1 MDLGIS
7 GRRALVA
14 ASSQGLGRETARAL
28 LEAGCDV
35 VLSGRDAGRLDE
47 AVTDIGGGTPIVA
60 DLSSADAGVALVDQA
75 TEALGGLDILVTNNG
90 GPPPGTFESTDIEAY
105 QGALDMNLL
114 SMLAMVKTAVPPM
127 REQGWGRVLAITSV
141 SVRQPIPTLILSN
154 TARAGLT
161 AFLKTTALEVAADGV
176 TVNTIQP
183 GLHATARV
191 TDLYRDQTTGEMSR
205 EVAMSVPAH
214 VIGDAGDFG
223 RIAAFMCSEHAKF
236 MTGVSVPVDGGAH
249 AGLQ

>member
-1 MDLGIS
+1 M
-7 GRRALVA
+7 VA
-14 ASSQGLGRETARAL
+14 ASSMGLGRETARAL
-28 LEAGCDV
+28 LEAGCEV
-35 VLSGRDAGRLDE
+35 VVSGRDAGRLDE
-47 AVTDIGGGTPIVA
+47 ATAEIGGGTPIVA
-60 DLSSADAGVALVDQA
+60 DLSSADAGVALVEAA
-75 TEALGGLDILVTNNG
+75 TEALGGVDILVTNNG
-90 GPPPGTFESTDIEAY
+90 GPPPGNFESTDIEAY

-114 SMLAMVKTAVPPM
+114 SMLAMCKTAIPAM
-127 REQGWGRVLAITSV
+127 REQKWGRVLAITSV

-183 GLHATARV
+183 GLHATDRLLG
-191 TDLYRDQTTGEMSR
+191 LYEGNSD
-205 EVAMSVPAH
+205 AIAASVPAQA
-214 VIGDAGDFG
+214 IGDAGDFG

>member
-1 MDLGIS
+1 MDLGIN

-35 VLSGRDAGRLDE
+35 VVSGRDAGRLDE
-47 AVTDIGGGTPIVA
+47 AVADIGGGTPIVA
-60 DLSSADAGVALVDQA
+60 DLSSADAGVALVEQA
-75 TEALGGLDILVTNNG
+75 TETLGGLDILVTNNG
-90 GPPPGTFESTDIEAY
+90 GPPPGNFASTDIEAY

-127 REQGWGRVLAITSV
+127 QERGWGRVLAITSV

-183 GLHATARV
+183 GLHGTARLLG
-191 TDLYRDQTTGEMSR
+191 LYDGD
-205 EVAMSVPAH
+205 AAAIGGAVPAST
-214 VIGDAGDFG
+214 IGDAGDFG

-236 MTGVSVPVDGGAH
+236 MTGVSVPIDGGAH

>member
-1 MDLGIS
+1 MDLGIN

-28 LEAGCDV
+28 LEAGCEV
-35 VLSGRDAGRLDE
+35 VVSGRDAGRLDE
-47 AVTDIGGGTPIVA
+47 AVADIGGGTPIVA
-60 DLSSADAGVALVDQA
+60 DLSSAEAGVALVEQA
-75 TEALGGLDILVTNNG
+75 ADALGGGLDILVTNNG
-90 GPPPGTFESTDIEAY
+90 GPPPGNFASTDIEAY

-127 REQGWGRVLAITSV
+127 QERRWGRVLAITSV

-183 GLHATARV
+183 GLHGTARLLG
-191 TDLYRDQTTGEMSR
+191 LYDGDAS
-205 EVAMSVPAH
+205 ALGGAVPANT
-214 VIGDAGDFG
+214 IGDAGDFG
-223 RIAAFMCSEHAKF
+223 RVAAFMCSEHAKF

>member
-1 MDLGIS
+1 MDLGIT

-28 LEAGCDV
+28 LEAGCELV
-35 VLSGRDAGRLDE
+35 VSGRDAGRLDE
-47 AVTDIGGGTPIVA
+47 AIADIGGGTPIVA
-60 DLSSADAGVALVDQA
+60 DLSSAEAGVSLVEQA
-75 TEALGGLDILVTNNG
+75 TAVMGGVDILVTNNG
-90 GPPPGTFESTDIEAY
+90 GPPPGNFASTDIEAY

-127 REQGWGRVLAITSV
+127 QAQGWGRVLAITSV

-183 GLHATARV
+183 GLHATARLLG
-191 TDLYRDQTTGEMSR
+191 LYDGDAS
-205 EVAMSVPAH
+205 AIGAAVPAKT
-214 VIGDAGDFG
+214 VGDAGDFG

-236 MTGVSVPVDGGAH
+236 MTGVSVPIDGGAH

>member
-1 MDLGIS
+1 MDLGIT

-28 LEAGCDV
+28 LEAGCELV
-35 VLSGRDAGRLDE
+35 VSGRDAGRLDE
-47 AVTDIGGGTPIVA
+47 AIADIGGGTPIVA
-60 DLSSADAGVALVDQA
+60 DLSSAEAGVSLVEQA
-75 TEALGGLDILVTNNG
+75 TAAMGGVDILVTNNG
-90 GPPPGTFESTDIEAY
+90 GPPPGNFASTDIEAY

-127 REQGWGRVLAITSV
+127 QAQGWGRVLAITSV

-183 GLHATARV
+183 GLHATARLLG
-191 TDLYRDQTTGEMSR
+191 LYDGDAS
-205 EVAMSVPAH
+205 AIGAAVPAKT
-214 VIGDAGDFG
+214 VGDAGDFG

-236 MTGVSVPVDGGAH
+236 MTGVSVPIDGGAH

>member
-35 VLSGRDAGRLDE
+35 VVSGRNAERLDE
-47 AVTDIGGGTPIVA
+47 AVADIGGGTPLVA
-60 DLSSADAGVALVDQA
+60 DLSSADAGVALVQQA
-75 TEALGGLDILVTNNG
+75 TAAMGGLDILVTNNG
-90 GPPPGTFESTDIEAY
+90 GPPPGDFASTDIDAY

-127 REQGWGRVLAITSV
+127 QDQGWGRVLAITSV

-183 GLHATARV
+183 GLHATARLLG
-191 TDLYRDQTTGEMSR
+191 LYDGDAATIG
-205 EVAMSVPAH
+205 AAVPANA
-214 VIGDAGDFG
+214 IGDAGDFG

-236 MTGVSVPVDGGAH
+236 MTGVSVPIDGGAH

>member
-1 MDLGIS
+1 M
-7 GRRALVA
+7 
-14 ASSQGLGRETARAL
+14 GLGRETARAL
-28 LEAGCDV
+28 LEAGCEV
-35 VLSGRDAGRLDE
+35 VVSGRDAGRLDE
-47 AVTDIGGGTPIVA
+47 AVAEIGGGTPIVA
-60 DLSSADAGVALVDQA
+60 DLSSAEAGVALVEAA
-75 TEALGGLDILVTNNG
+75 TEALGGVDILVTNNG

-114 SMLAMVKTAVPPM
+114 SMLAMCKTAIPAM
-127 REQGWGRVLAITSV
+127 REQRWGRVLAITSV

-183 GLHATARV
+183 GLHATDRLLG
-191 TDLYRDQTTGEMSR
+191 LYEGDSD
-205 EVAMSVPAH
+205 AIAASVPAKT
-214 VIGDAGDFG
+214 IGEAGDFG

>member
-1 MDLGIS
+1 MDLGIN

-28 LEAGCDV
+28 LEAGCEV

-47 AVTDIGGGTPIVA
+47 AVADIGGGTPIVA
-60 DLSSADAGVALVDQA
+60 DLSSAEAGVTLVEQA
-75 TEALGGLDILVTNNG
+75 TDALGGLDILVTNNG
-90 GPPPGTFESTDIEAY
+90 GPPPGNFASTDIEAY

-127 REQGWGRVLAITSV
+127 QERQWGRVLAITSV

-161 AFLKTTALEVAADGV
+161 AFLKTTALEVAGDGV

-183 GLHATARV
+183 GLHGTARLLG
-191 TDLYRDQTTGEMSR
+191 LYDGDASALGGAVPTG
-205 EVAMSVPAH
+205 A
-214 VIGDAGDFG
+214 IGDAGDFG
-223 RIAAFMCSEHAKF
+223 RVAAFMCSEHAKF

>member
-1 MDLGIS
+1 MDLGIT

-28 LEAGCDV
+28 LEAGCELV
-35 VLSGRDAGRLDE
+35 VSGRDAGRLDE
-47 AVTDIGGGTPIVA
+47 AIADIGGGTPVVA
-60 DLSSADAGVALVDQA
+60 DLSSAEAGVSLVEEA
-75 TEALGGLDILVTNNG
+75 TAVMGGVDILVTNNG
-90 GPPPGTFESTDIEAY
+90 GPPPGNFASTDIEAY

-127 REQGWGRVLAITSV
+127 QAQAWGRVLAITSV

-183 GLHATARV
+183 GLHATARLLG
-191 TDLYRDQTTGEMSR
+191 LYDGDAS
-205 EVAMSVPAH
+205 AIGAAVPAKT
-214 VIGDAGDFG
+214 VGDAGDFG

-236 MTGVSVPVDGGAH
+236 MTGVSVPIDGGAH

>member
-1 MDLGIS
+1 M
-7 GRRALVA
+7 
-14 ASSQGLGRETARAL
+14 GLGRETARAL
-28 LEAGCDV
+28 VEAGCEV
-35 VLSGRDAGRLDE
+35 VVSGRDAGRLDE
-47 AVTDIGGGTPIVA
+47 AVAEIGGGTPIVA
-60 DLSSADAGVALVDQA
+60 DLSSAEAGVALVESA

-90 GPPPGTFESTDIEAY
+90 GPPPGNFESTDIEAY

-114 SMLAMVKTAVPPM
+114 SMLAMCKTAIPPM
-127 REQGWGRVLAITSV
+127 RAQKWGRVLAITSV

-183 GLHATARV
+183 GLHATDRLLG
-191 TDLYRDQTTGEMSR
+191 LYDGNSD
-205 EVAMSVPAH
+205 AIAASVPAKA
-214 VIGDAGDFG
+214 IGEAGDFG

-236 MTGVSVPVDGGAH
+236 MTGVSVPIDGGAH

>member
-1 MDLGIS
+1 MDLGIA
-7 GRRALVA
+7 GRKALVA

-28 LEAGCDV
+28 LDAGCEV
-35 VLSGRDAGRLDE
+35 VVSGRDGGRLDE
-47 AVTDIGGGTPIVA
+47 AIADIGGGTPVVA
-60 DLSSADAGVALVDQA
+60 DLSSAAAGVTLVEEA
-75 TEALGGLDILVTNNG
+75 TDAMGGLDILVTNNG

-114 SMLAMVKTAVPPM
+114 SMLAMVKAAMAPM
-127 REQGWGRVLAITSV
+127 RAQRWGRVLAITSV

-161 AFLKTTALEVAADGV
+161 AFLKTTALEVAGDGV

-183 GLHATARV
+183 GLHATARLLG
-191 TDLYRDQTTGEMSR
+191 LYDGDADAIGNT
-205 EVAMSVPAH
+205 VPAQT
-214 VIGDAGDFG
+214 IGDAGDFG

-236 MTGVSVPVDGGAH
+236 LTGTSIPVDGGAH

>member
-1 MDLGIS
+1 M
-7 GRRALVA
+7 A

-28 LEAGCDV
+28 LEAGCELV
-35 VLSGRDAGRLDE
+35 VSGRDAERLDE
-47 AVTDIGGGTPIVA
+47 AVADIGGGTPVVA
-60 DLSSADAGVALVDQA
+60 DLSSAEAGVGLVRAA
-75 TEALGGLDILVTNNG
+75 TEAMGGLDILVTNNG

-114 SMLAMVKTAVPPM
+114 AMLAMVKTAVPAM
-127 REQGWGRVLAITSV
+127 QEQGWGRVLAITSV
-141 SVRQPIPTLILSN
+141 SVRQPIPNLILSN

-161 AFLKTTALEVAADGV
+161 AFLKTTALEVAGDGV

-183 GLHATARV
+183 GLHGTARLLG
-191 TDLYRDQTTGEMSR
+191 LYDGAADALGR
-205 EVAMSVPAH
+205 AVPAGT
-214 VIGDAGDFG
+214 IGDAGDFG

>member
-1 MDLGIS
+1 MDLGIN

-28 LEAGCDV
+28 LEAGCEV
-35 VLSGRDAGRLDE
+35 VVSGRDAGRLDE
-47 AVTDIGGGTPIVA
+47 AVADIGGGTPIVA
-60 DLSSADAGVALVDQA
+60 DLSSAEAGVALVEQA
-75 TEALGGLDILVTNNG
+75 ADALGGGLDILVTNNG
-90 GPPPGTFESTDIEAY
+90 GPPPGNFASTDIEAY

-127 REQGWGRVLAITSV
+127 QERRWGRVLAITSV

-183 GLHATARV
+183 PHPRSGCDRGSA
-191 TDLYRDQTTGEMSR
+191 
-205 EVAMSVPAH
+205 
-214 VIGDAGDFG
+214 
-223 RIAAFMCSEHAKF
+223 
-236 MTGVSVPVDGGAH
+236 
-249 AGLQ
+249 